1 MRNGETSSFCPE
13 IWHAAWPCRR
23 SLGARGS
30 AGAETQRVVPE
41 SAAAM
46 KQSFAP
52 VVKKAAPAV
61 VNVYVRHRVEQMVSP
76 FFDDPFFGRLFGDR
90 FGIPRERIQ
99 NSLGSGVMVSPDG
112 VVVTNNH
119 VIQGSGE
126 AEITVALADG
136 REFPAKVILKDEHSD
151 LAVLRLQAKGVTF
164 PSIEFSD
171 SDSLEV
177 GDLVLAIG
185 DPFGVGQTVTSGIVS
200 ALARTQVGISDYQF
214 FIQTDAAINPGNSG
228 GALVD
233 MDGRL
238 VGINT
243 AIFSKSGGSH
253 GIGFAI
259 PSNLVRLVVQSA
271 LQGGKVQR
279 PWLGAS
285 LQTLTPDI
293 ADSLGLDRP
302 AGALIAKVHA
312 KGPAARAGLRA
323 GDVVVS
329 VDGKPVQ
336 DPQGFQYR
344 FPTKGSAAAASSASC
359 VRASRSRPPSPSFP
373 RSKTRRGMRAISPAA
388 IRLPAATSPI
398 CPLRSPKSSA
408 WTTKEKGVV
417 VLEVAPYA
425 RGAVRRSAR
434 RYRGRAQQRED
445 DICRA
450 AGAGVEPIAG
460 RLAALGR
467 ARGKSL
473 QHRHSG
479 LRREQPQWFPCSR
492 RPGSPIRRRALW
504 PTVCGRP
511 PCRGDR
517 PGSSARRAGHAVP
530 HGQGRPARLGDLL
543 GTAGHRQDHGG
554 AASCR
559 RNRPPF
565 RAVVGHPFRRAG
577 PAQSVRRGEG
587 AARARQGHA
596 AVRRRDPSLQP
607 LAAGCLPAV
616 HGGRHHHS
624 GWRHHGEPVLRA
636 QFGAAVAV
644 ERAHLQASR
653 RRGARGTARPRRGP

>member
-1 MRNGETSSFCPE
+1 MRVLAKPPGRYG
-13 IWHAAWPCRR
+13 IAAMLVGLALVLSVTP
-23 SLGARGS
+23 A
-30 AGAETQRVVPE
+30 AAQRTVPE
-41 SAAAM
+41 SAAAA
-46 KQSFAP
+46 KLSYAP

-76 FFDDPFFGRLFGDR
+76 FFDDPFFGRMFGER

-99 NSLGSGVMVSPDG
+99 NSLGSGVLVGTDG

-151 LAVLRLQAKGVTF
+151 LAVLRLDAGAVEF
-164 PSIEFSD
+164 PSIVFSD

-271 LQGGKVQR
+271 LKGGKVQR

-293 ADSLGLDRP
+293 ADTLGLAAP
-302 AGALIAKVHA
+302 SGALVAKVHA
-312 KGPAARAGLRA
+312 KGPAAKAGLRA

-329 VDGKPVQ
+329 VDDKAVQ

-344 FPTKGSAAAASSASC
+344 FLTKGVGGSAVLGV
-359 VRASRSRPPSPSFP
+359 VRKGQPIKATITLIAPIEDPPRDARDLTGRNPLAGC
-373 RSKTRRGMRAISPAA
+373 KVANLSPAVA
-388 IRLPAATSPI
+388 QEVGMEDDTR
-398 CPLRSPKSSA
+398 
-408 WTTKEKGVV
+408 EGVV
-417 VLEVAPYA
+417 VLDVAERSVAA
-425 RGAVRRSAR
+425 RFG
-434 RYRGRAQQRED
+434 
-445 DICRA
+445 
-450 AGAGVEPIAG
+450 
-460 RLAALGR
+460 
-467 ARGKSL
+467 
-473 QHRHSG
+473 
-479 LRREQPQWFPCSR
+479 
-492 RPGSPIRRRALW
+492 
-504 PTVCGRP
+504 
-511 PCRGDR
+511 
-517 PGSSARRAGHAVP
+517 
-530 HGQGRPARLGDLL
+530 
-543 GTAGHRQDHGG
+543 
-554 AASCR
+554 
-559 RNRPPF
+559 
-565 RAVVGHPFRRAG
+565 
-577 PAQSVRRGEG
+577 VRRGDIVVG
-587 AARARQGHA
+587 INDAKIASVDQLAGIL
-596 AVRRRDPSLQP
+596 AVPT
-607 LAAGCLPAV
+607 GT
-616 HGGRHHHS
+616 
-624 GWRHHGEPVLRA
+624 WRLS
-636 QFGAAVAV
+636 V
-644 ERAHLQASR
+644 ERGGKIFSVAIQ
-653 RRGARGTARPRRGP
+653 G